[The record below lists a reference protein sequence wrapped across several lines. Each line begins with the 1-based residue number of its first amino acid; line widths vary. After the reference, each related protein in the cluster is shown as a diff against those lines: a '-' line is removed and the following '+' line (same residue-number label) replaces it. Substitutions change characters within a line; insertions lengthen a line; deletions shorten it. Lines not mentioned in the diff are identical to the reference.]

1 MGFRARPLRLYVTG
15 ATLAALSLWL
25 GGCATVRPAPHAEAA
40 VADIPGPGRAEEP
53 GRDPSLRFQIIYV
66 IHGDGGYVWYDDA
79 GARHEADQDAVAQA
93 RGVAENSPTA
103 EVFIFHQ
110 RPTRFLRFFHGS
122 DGTLWQ
128 YRKGRLVRQVPYDR
142 SRAYAPSGRAEA
154 SARSGDGLGAEADL
168 FSRFASLAAP
178 RRCGAPAQDPPVR
191 IFCYFGHG
199 IPVTGKVPYFR
210 SRPDVAV
217 SLASFTRGLVRFGG
231 PACPPSKPFSLVV
244 LSACHGG
251 TPEATLALAPYADWI
266 LASPGELH
274 LSYLDT
280 RALARMAKDNPD
292 PFGKEQAGAWARAI
306 ATESFARLGESVRT
320 GVTLSLYDAAQAET
334 YLRGHRGAWAETAEA
349 IAAES
354 ATDESATEKSVT
366 DDSTVTGPLLFSEP
380 TAYRDCAE
388 NPAFGD
394 GGVSAGATIFYQPP
408 RFGADRN
415 KTGHSGWECPAL
427 EPRRASLP

>member
-1 MGFRARPLRLYVTG
+1 MGFRARQLRRCAQGTALTV
-15 ATLAALSLWL
+15 LAAWL
-25 GGCATVRPAPHAEAA
+25 TGCAPARPAPRGEAA
-40 VADIPGPGRAEEP
+40 TAAIPGPGLPEAGTGRADAPE
-53 GRDPSLRFQIIYV
+53 RDTALRFQIIYM
-66 IHGDGGYVWYDDA
+66 IHGDGGYIWYDDA
-79 GARHEADQDAVAQA
+79 GVRHEADQEALAQA
-93 RGVAENSPTA
+93 RETAENAAAA

-128 YRKGRLVRQVPYDR
+128 YRKGRLVRKIPYDR
-142 SRAYAPSGRAEA
+142 GRDYDPSSRPGSP
-154 SARSGDGLGAEADL
+154 ARRGDGLSAEADL
-168 FSRFASLAAP
+168 FSRFTVLAAP

-210 SRPDVAV
+210 SRPDVAF
-217 SLASFTRGLVRFGG
+217 SLAAFARGLVRFGG
-231 PACPPSKPFSLVV
+231 PACPPSKPFALVV

-251 TPEATLALAPYADWI
+251 TPEATLALAPYSDWI

-280 RALARMAKDNPD
+280 RALARLARDNPIPYEKD
-292 PFGKEQAGAWARAI
+292 HAGLWGQAI
-306 ATESFARLGESVRT
+306 ATESFARLGSSVRT
-320 GVTLSLYDAAQAET
+320 GISLSLYDAAKAEA

-349 IAAES
+349 IAA
-354 ATDESATEKSVT
+354 
-366 DDSTVTGPLLFSEP
+366 DSTVTGPMLFSEP

-388 NPAFGD
+388 NPAFGA
-394 GGVSAGATIFYQPP
+394 GGDSAGATIFYQPP
-408 RFGADRN
+408 RFGIDRN
-415 KTGHSGWECPAL
+415 KTGHSGWECPSL